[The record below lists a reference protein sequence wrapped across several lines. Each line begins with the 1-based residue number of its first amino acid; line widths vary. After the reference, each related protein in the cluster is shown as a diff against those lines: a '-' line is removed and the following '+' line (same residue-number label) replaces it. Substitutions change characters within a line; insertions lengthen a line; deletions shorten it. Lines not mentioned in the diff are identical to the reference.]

1 MKAYLRP
8 DTARALLEQSR
19 AYTQRRRAERKQ
31 AREVEQLFA
40 EFRRIGFGPEAAREL
55 AVIQSGGAS

>member
-1 MKAYLRP
+1 MSAYMHP

-19 AYTQRRRAERKQ
+19 AYTQRRRAERKR

-40 EFRRIGFGPEAAREL
+40 EFRRIGFGAEAAREL
-55 AVIQSGGAS
+55 AAIQAGGAS